1 MLIPLTR
8 AMAQGPM
15 SREREKRLAEIE
27 RLMTIG
33 FIAFRRVWKLL
44 PDPDHQIPIWPPDPT
59 KPSRLRRLAARM
71 RKGSVP
77 PEGMPTSPEEVEKLA
92 VYQKRAFWA
101 WHKMQAIEKRL
112 KPLWAAEEAEC
123 ERIEQSVF
131 HATKEMA
138 AADPTGKMDESLQS
152 MKRGFRS
159 SVGRRRGGRRK
170 RPSGA

>member
-15 SREREKRLAEIE
+15 SPEREARLAEIE

-44 PDPDHQIPIWPPDPT
+44 PDPDTQIPIWPPDPT

-71 RKGSVP
+71 RAGAVP
-77 PEGMPTSPEEVEKLA
+77 PDGMPASPEEVEKLA
-92 VYQKRAFWA
+92 VYQKRAIWA
-101 WHKMQAIEKRL
+101 WHKMSAIEARL

-123 ERIEQSVF
+123 ERIEQEVF
-131 HATKEMA
+131 HATKCAA
-138 AADPTGKMDESLQS
+138 AADPARTTDESFQS
-152 MKRGFRS
+152 MKRSFRGC
-159 SVGRRRGGRRK
+159 VGRRRGARRK
-170 RPSGA
+170 KRSGA